1 MLSGNAIRNISESVL
16 DELVVTDTI
25 PLTEEARACPTI
37 RQLTVAELIGESIN
51 RINCGQSLS
60 SMFVD

>member
-1 MLSGNAIRNISESVL
+1 VLSGAAIDNISASAL

-25 PLTEEARACPTI
+25 PLADAAQKCAVI

-51 RINCGQSLS
+51 RMNRGQSLS